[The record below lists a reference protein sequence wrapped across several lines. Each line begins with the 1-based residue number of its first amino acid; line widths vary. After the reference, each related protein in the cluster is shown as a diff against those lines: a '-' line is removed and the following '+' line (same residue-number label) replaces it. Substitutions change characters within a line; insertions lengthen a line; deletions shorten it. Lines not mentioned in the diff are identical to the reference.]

1 MAIQCDC
8 LLNITA
14 EKSDRHAQL
23 FFASHQAMMNT
34 YDRGLSLVQGTT
46 PARKEIVDGRS
57 INGTA
62 AAKAVAGV
70 TIKMQAIRRS
80 ESIMER

>member
-1 MAIQCDC
+1 
-8 LLNITA
+8 
-14 EKSDRHAQL
+14 
-23 FFASHQAMMNT
+23 MNT